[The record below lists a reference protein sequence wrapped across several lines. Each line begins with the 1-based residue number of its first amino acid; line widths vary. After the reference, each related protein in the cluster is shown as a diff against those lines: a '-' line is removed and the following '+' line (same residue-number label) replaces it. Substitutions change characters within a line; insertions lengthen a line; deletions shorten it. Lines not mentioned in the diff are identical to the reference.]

1 MNNVRL
7 LVALLLCCQTGA
19 GGGNH
24 NLIISRE
31 EVSSIFS
38 CPDTVDHDEDGIEDH
53 LDFDDDGD
61 HIIDVGKINNR
72 N

>member
-1 MNNVRL
+1 M
-7 LVALLLCCQTGA
+7 GA
-19 GGGNH
+19 IIY
-24 NLIISRE
+24 NLIISI
-31 EVSSIFS
+31 VDVTSIFS

-61 HIIDVGKINNR
+61 HIIDVGKISNR